1 VGDVQIGGNPQVE
14 VEHVQVTTAPL
25 SDEGGTFGSLWAK
38 LCLFVC
44 AVQRL
49 TFMLSVE
56 QRLKR
61 QVEIEKTR
69 SQQVPLCFCF

>member
-1 VGDVQIGGNPQVE
+1 M
-14 VEHVQVTTAPL
+14 QVTTAPL